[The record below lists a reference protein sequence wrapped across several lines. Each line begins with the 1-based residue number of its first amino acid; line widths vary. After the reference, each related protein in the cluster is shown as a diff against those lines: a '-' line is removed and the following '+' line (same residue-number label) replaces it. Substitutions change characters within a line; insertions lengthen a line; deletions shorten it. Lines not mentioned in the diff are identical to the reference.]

1 MQKGEQA
8 DYDQFKQKDIDPKEL
23 ENEQVAAKQPSLS
36 EEEVK
41 TKLDTF
47 MQTYY
52 WAARRDN
59 NFRMQGYEEYEGKT
73 VLRLSNDASIGTSHY
88 VVSHE
93 QDAQQ
98 KDHFYMHLL
107 DKGQE
112 IFKSREMPHDRDDA
126 YSFLRGAARE
136 QVDYE
141 YEKKLTAQEQ
151 EEPQEEQQFRRGR

>member
-1 MQKGEQA
+1 MKPRQLTLTE
-8 DYDQFKQKDIDPKEL
+8 KD
-23 ENEQVAAKQPSLS
+23 
-36 EEEVK
+36 VK
-41 TKLDTF
+41 TKLDSF
-47 MQTYY
+47 MQAYY
-52 WAARRDN
+52 FVARREN
-59 NFRMQGYEEYEGKT
+59 NFQMQGFEKYEGKT
-73 VLRLSNDASIGTSHY
+73 VLRLANDASIGSSYY

-136 QVDYE
+136 QADYE
-141 YEKKLTAQEQ
+141 CEKKLNSQE
-151 EEPQEEQQFRRGR
+151 